1 MIRFLLSR
9 DLSIKWLVMSVSARC
24 QVLNTLLE
32 MFHFLGVSIFGPRFC
47 YNTFLVSKRMIDYIG
62 PAEATVKDVGRMK
75 SFPHMK
81 VFSA

>member
-1 MIRFLLSR
+1 
-9 DLSIKWLVMSVSARC
+9 
-24 QVLNTLLE
+24 
-32 MFHFLGVSIFGPRFC
+32 
-47 YNTFLVSKRMIDYIG
+47 MIDYIG